1 MGNWNSNQWSE
12 EVIEGVGNTLGKDS
26 MVYFKQ
32 QIEAL
37 DMAQQMLQSGEIII
51 KFTQHP
57 YALKYV
63 LQGLKAENNA
73 VIEKCLELINSV
85 LYIAQSKE
93 TSKEMRFKILRGIG
107 RKIMLFWSLI
117 GDDHAPIQLLV
128 AGILAKLTTISK
140 NTSKLAHLSVKQI
153 LSSRKNGVRQ

>member
-57 YALKYV
+57 YALFLMHV
-63 LQGLKAENNA
+63 
-73 VIEKCLELINSV
+73 
-85 LYIAQSKE
+85 
-93 TSKEMRFKILRGIG
+93 
-107 RKIMLFWSLI
+107 
-117 GDDHAPIQLLV
+117 
-128 AGILAKLTTISK
+128 
-140 NTSKLAHLSVKQI
+140 
-153 LSSRKNGVRQ
+153 